1 MKDKAKSDK
10 DAREK
15 KAQSLRERAI
25 ASGDA
30 DWLEE
35 QAQSITKAADKKFG
49 EWTDEKFK
57 TASEEDWNARKQA
70 AKLMEDARG
79 IREGEDKKS
88 KEKPWVEGVVS
99 ARGLSIGDVFN
110 NMRGMNGAA
119 IRDPQLDAAQTTASN
134 TKEMKESLNAIKEA
148 LAGEGVK

>member
-1 MKDKAKSDK
+1 
-10 DAREK
+10 
-15 KAQSLRERAI
+15 
-25 ASGDA
+25 
-30 DWLEE
+30 
-35 QAQSITKAADKKFG
+35 
-49 EWTDEKFK
+49 
-57 TASEEDWNARKQA
+57 
-70 AKLMEDARG
+70 MEDARG

-88 KEKPWVEGVVS
+88 TEKPWVEGVVS

-134 TKEMKESLNAIKEA
+134 TKDMKESLNAIKEA